1 MALNTVYN
9 TCYIGI
15 CRTLSVSFISHPN
28 NVIGEEVCF
37 FRSQNCCVCFVDM
50 VNSTGVTAD
59 INEPEKIRKYYGIF
73 LNTIA
78 AIARNYRAKIIKNA
92 GDCLIF
98 YFPETIDSTNESA
111 FKDVLECCTTMISA
125 RCTIN
130 TKLYQEKL
138 PSVSY
143 RISANYGRVEV
154 ARSSTSQS
162 DDLFGSTMNM
172 CAKINS
178 KALPNAIVIG
188 GDLYQIVKS
197 FSSSSFDNNYYFEGV
212 DEYLSTDFN
221 KDNYHHPYPVY
232 SLLIKNNSG
241 SDNYHNA
248 LNLLKYTAKTAAEEV
263 DVKKQPEQQRKYSA
277 NIMLID
283 DEPDTLFTY
292 KTFLISEGYT
302 VEAFTDSMKALK
314 HFAEKNSSSY
324 YNLVV
329 MDMRMP
335 GLNGLQLYYRLT
347 AINMAI
353 KVLFVSALD
362 AIEELVSVLPSV
374 NYNNIIR
381 KPVEKEYF
389 INKIRSVLLL
399 PP

>member
-1 MALNTVYN
+1 M
-9 TCYIGI
+9 I
-15 CRTLSVSFISHPN
+15 
-28 NVIGEEVCF
+28 EEELVCF

-50 VNSTGVTAD
+50 VNSTQITAD
-59 INEPEKIRKYYGIF
+59 INEPEKLRKYYGIF

-78 AIARNYRAKIIKNA
+78 AVARNYRATIIKNA
-92 GDCLIF
+92 GDCLLF

-111 FKDVLECCTTMISA
+111 FIDVLECCITMISA

-130 TKLYQEKL
+130 TKLYEEKL

-178 KALPNAIVIG
+178 KALPNGIVIG

-197 FSSSSFDNNYYFEGV
+197 FSSFDYNYYFEGV

-221 KDNYHHPYPVY
+221 KDNHHHSYPVY
-232 SLLIKNNSG
+232 SLSIKKNSSSNNYG
-241 SDNYHNA
+241 KA
-248 LNLLKYTAKTAAEEV
+248 LNLLLKPTSKKTAAEEV
-263 DVKKQPEQQRKYSA
+263 DVKKQQQQKYSA
-277 NIMLID
+277 NIMLVD

-292 KTFLISEGYT
+292 KTFLVSEGYA
-302 VEAFTDSMKALK
+302 VEAFTDSRKALE
-314 HFAEKNSSSY
+314 HFAEMNSSSY

-329 MDMRMP
+329 MDIRMP
-335 GLNGLQLYYRLT
+335 GLNGLQLYYRLM
-347 AINMAI
+347 AMNKAI

-374 NYNNIIR
+374 SYNNILR

-389 INKIRSVLLL
+389 INKIRSLLL
-399 PP
+399 PLPA

>member
-1 MALNTVYN
+1 MS
-9 TCYIGI
+9 
-15 CRTLSVSFISHPN
+15 SVSHSNI
-28 NVIGEEVCF
+28 VIGEEVCF

-50 VNSTGVTAD
+50 VNSTEITAD
-59 INEPEKIRKYYGIF
+59 INEPEKLRKYYGIF

-111 FKDVLECCTTMISA
+111 FRDVLECCITMIEA

-130 TKLYQEKL
+130 TKLYEEKL

-178 KALPNAIVIG
+178 KALPNGIVIG

-197 FSSSSFDNNYYFEGV
+197 LSSFDYNYYYFEGV

-221 KDNYHHPYPVY
+221 KDNHHHPYPVY
-232 SLLIKNNSG
+232 SLSIKKNKSGNNYG
-241 SDNYHNA
+241 KA
-248 LNLLKYTAKTAAEEV
+248 LNLLKYTSKTTEEV
-263 DVKKQPEQQRKYSA
+263 DVKKQPQQQRKYSA
-277 NIMLID
+277 NIMLVD

-292 KTFLISEGYT
+292 KTFLISEGYA
-302 VEAFTDSMKALK
+302 VEAFTDSRRALE
-314 HFAEKNSSSY
+314 HFAEMNSSSY

-329 MDMRMP
+329 MDIRMP
-335 GLNGLQLYYRLT
+335 GLNGLQLYYRLM
-347 AINMAI
+347 AINKAI

-374 NYNNIIR
+374 SYNSILR

-389 INKIRSVLLL
+389 INKIRSVLL
-399 PP
+399 PA

>member
-1 MALNTVYN
+1 
-9 TCYIGI
+9 
-15 CRTLSVSFISHPN
+15 
-28 NVIGEEVCF
+28 
-37 FRSQNCCVCFVDM
+37 
-50 VNSTGVTAD
+50 
-59 INEPEKIRKYYGIF
+59 
-73 LNTIA
+73 
-78 AIARNYRAKIIKNA
+78 
-92 GDCLIF
+92 
-98 YFPETIDSTNESA
+98 
-111 FKDVLECCTTMISA
+111 
-125 RCTIN
+125 
-130 TKLYQEKL
+130 
-138 PSVSY
+138 
-143 RISANYGRVEV
+143 VEV

-188 GDLYQIVKS
+188 GDLYLIVKS
-197 FSSSSFDNNYYFEGV
+197 FSSSFDNNYYFEGV

-221 KDNYHHPYPVY
+221 KDNHNHPYSVY
-232 SLLIKNNSG
+232 SLSIKNNSG
-241 SDNYHNA
+241 SNNYGKA
-248 LNLLKYTAKTAAEEV
+248 LNLLKYTSKKTAAEEEL
-263 DVKKQPEQQRKYSA
+263 DVKKQPQQQRKYSA
-277 NIMLID
+277 NIMIID

-292 KTFLISEGYT
+292 KMFLISEGYA
-302 VEAFTDSMKALK
+302 VEAFTDSRKALK

-347 AINMAI
+347 AMNMAI

-399 PP
+399 PS

>member
-1 MALNTVYN
+1 
-9 TCYIGI
+9 
-15 CRTLSVSFISHPN
+15 
-28 NVIGEEVCF
+28 
-37 FRSQNCCVCFVDM
+37 M
-50 VNSTGVTAD
+50 VNSTEITAD
-59 INEPEKIRKYYGIF
+59 IIDSEKLRKYYGIF

-111 FKDVLECCTTMISA
+111 FRDVLECCITMISA

-130 TKLYQEKL
+130 TKLYEEKL

-178 KALPNAIVIG
+178 KALPNGIVFG

-197 FSSSSFDNNYYFEGV
+197 FSSFDYNYYFEGV

-221 KDNYHHPYPVY
+221 KDKHSPPLSHPYPVY
-232 SLLIKNNSG
+232 SLLIKYNNNS
-241 SDNYHNA
+241 SSTSSNNYDKA
-248 LNLLKYTAKTAAEEV
+248 LSLLLKRTSQKTAAEEV
-263 DVKKQPEQQRKYSA
+263 DVKNNNIKNYPA
-277 NIMLID
+277 NIMLVD

-302 VEAFTDSMKALK
+302 VEAFTNSTKALK
-314 HFAEKNSSSY
+314 HFAEMNSSSY

-329 MDMRMP
+329 MDIRMP
-335 GLNGLQLYYRLT
+335 GLNGLQLYYRLM
-347 AINMAI
+347 AMNKAI

-374 NYNNIIR
+374 SYNNILR

-389 INKIRSVLLL
+389 INKIRSLLL
-399 PP
+399 PLPA

>member
-1 MALNTVYN
+1 MS
-9 TCYIGI
+9 
-15 CRTLSVSFISHPN
+15 SVFHSNIA
-28 NVIGEEVCF
+28 IGEEVCF
-37 FRSQNCCVCFVDM
+37 LRSQNCCVCYVDM
-50 VNSTGVTAD
+50 VNSTEVTAD
-59 INEPEKIRKYYGIF
+59 INEPEKLRKYYGIF

-78 AIARNYRAKIIKNA
+78 AVARNYRAKIVKNA

-111 FKDVLECCTTMISA
+111 FRDVLECCITMIEA

-130 TKLYQEKL
+130 TKLYEEKL

-178 KALPNAIVIG
+178 KALPNGIVIG

-197 FSSSSFDNNYYFEGV
+197 FSSFDYNYYFEYV
-212 DEYLSTDFN
+212 DEYLTTNFN
-221 KDNYHHPYPVY
+221 KDNRHHHPYPVY
-232 SLLIKNNSG
+232 SLLIKNNNS
-241 SDNYHNA
+241 SSNNYGKA
-248 LNLLKYTAKTAAEEV
+248 SNLLLKPTSKKTAAEEV
-263 DVKKQPEQQRKYSA
+263 DVKKQHQKYSA
-277 NIMLID
+277 NIMLVD

-292 KTFLISEGYT
+292 KTFLVSEGYA
-302 VEAFTDSMKALK
+302 VEAFTDSRKALE
-314 HFAEKNSSSY
+314 HFAEMNSSSY

-329 MDMRMP
+329 MDIRMP
-335 GLNGLQLYYRLT
+335 GLNGLQLYYRLM
-347 AINMAI
+347 AMNKAI

-374 NYNNIIR
+374 SYNNILR

-389 INKIRSVLLL
+389 INKIGSVLL
-399 PP
+399 PAQYFTSK

>member
-1 MALNTVYN
+1 MPFIT
-9 TCYIGI
+9 TRYIGI
-15 CRTLSVSFISHPN
+15 LRMLIMSSVSHSNI
-28 NVIGEEVCF
+28 VIREEVCF

-50 VNSTGVTAD
+50 VNSTEITAD
-59 INEPEKIRKYYGIF
+59 INEPEKLRKYYGIF

-98 YFPETIDSTNESA
+98 YFPETIDSSNESA
-111 FKDVLECCTTMISA
+111 FRDVLECCITMISA

-130 TKLYQEKL
+130 TKLYEEKL

-178 KALPNAIVIG
+178 KALPNGIVIG

-197 FSSSSFDNNYYFEGV
+197 FSSSFDYNYYFEYV
-212 DEYLSTDFN
+212 DEYLITDFN
-221 KDNYHHPYPVY
+221 KDNRHHHPYPVY
-232 SLLIKNNSG
+232 SLSIKNNNS
-241 SDNYHNA
+241 SSNNYGKA
-248 LNLLKYTAKTAAEEV
+248 LNLLLKPTSKKTEAEEV
-263 DVKKQPEQQRKYSA
+263 DVKKQPQQQQKYSA
-277 NIMLID
+277 NIMLVD

-292 KTFLISEGYT
+292 KTILVSEGYA
-302 VEAFTDSMKALK
+302 VEAFTDPRRALE
-314 HFAEKNSSSY
+314 HFAEIDSSSY

-329 MDMRMP
+329 MDIRMP
-335 GLNGLQLYYRLT
+335 GLNGLQLYYRL
-347 AINMAI
+347 MALNKTI

-374 NYNNIIR
+374 NYNNILR

-399 PP
+399 PA

>member
-1 MALNTVYN
+1 ML
-9 TCYIGI
+9 YIDI
-15 CRTLSVSFISHPN
+15 CRTLSMPYVSDPD
-28 NVIGEEVCF
+28 NVTGEEVCF

-50 VNSTGVTAD
+50 VNSTEVTAD
-59 INEPEKIRKYYGIF
+59 INEPEKIRNYYGIF

-111 FKDVLECCTTMISA
+111 FRDVLECCITMISA

-130 TKLYQEKL
+130 TKLYEEKL

-197 FSSSSFDNNYYFEGV
+197 FSSSYLDNNYYFEGV

-221 KDNYHHPYPVY
+221 KDNHNHPYPVY

-241 SDNYHNA
+241 SNNYDKA
-248 LNLLKYTAKTAAEEV
+248 LNLLKYTSKIAAEEM
-263 DVKKQPEQQRKYSA
+263 DVKKQPEQQRKYSP

-292 KTFLISEGYT
+292 KMFLISEGYT
-302 VEAFTDSMKALK
+302 VEAFTDSRKALK

-399 PP
+399 PS

>member
-1 MALNTVYN
+1 MPFIT
-9 TCYIGI
+9 TRYIGI
-15 CRTLSVSFISHPN
+15 LRILIMSSVSHSNIA
-28 NVIGEEVCF
+28 IGEEVCF
-37 FRSQNCCVCFVDM
+37 FRSQNCCVCYVDM
-50 VNSTGVTAD
+50 VNSTEITAD
-59 INEPEKIRKYYGIF
+59 IIDSEKLRKYYGIF

-78 AIARNYRAKIIKNA
+78 AIARNFGAKIIKNA

-111 FKDVLECCTTMISA
+111 FRDVLECCITMISA

-130 TKLYQEKL
+130 TKLYEEKL

-143 RISANYGRVEV
+143 RISANYGRVEI
-154 ARSSTSQS
+154 ARSSSSQS

-178 KALPNAIVIG
+178 KALPNGIVIG

-197 FSSSSFDNNYYFEGV
+197 FSSFDYNYYFEGV

-221 KDNYHHPYPVY
+221 KDNRHHHHPYPVY
-232 SLLIKNNSG
+232 SLSIKKNSSSSNNYG
-241 SDNYHNA
+241 KA
-248 LNLLKYTAKTAAEEV
+248 LNLLLKPTSKKTAAEEV
-263 DVKKQPEQQRKYSA
+263 DVKKQQQQKYSA
-277 NIMLID
+277 NIMLVD

-292 KTFLISEGYT
+292 KTFLVSEGYA
-302 VEAFTDSMKALK
+302 VEEFTDSRKALE
-314 HFAEKNSSSY
+314 HFAEMNSSSY

-329 MDMRMP
+329 MDIRMP
-335 GLNGLQLYYRLT
+335 GLNGLQLYYRLM
-347 AINMAI
+347 AMNKAI

-374 NYNNIIR
+374 SYNNILR

-399 PP
+399 PS

>member
-1 MALNTVYN
+1 MS
-9 TCYIGI
+9 
-15 CRTLSVSFISHPN
+15 SVSHSNIA
-28 NVIGEEVCF
+28 IGEEVCF
-37 FRSQNCCVCFVDM
+37 FRSQNCCVCYVDM
-50 VNSTGVTAD
+50 VNSTEITAD
-59 INEPEKIRKYYGIF
+59 IIDSEKLRKYYGIF

-111 FKDVLECCTTMISA
+111 FRDVLECCITMISA

-130 TKLYQEKL
+130 TKLYEEKL

-178 KALPNAIVIG
+178 KALPNGIVIG

-197 FSSSSFDNNYYFEGV
+197 FSSFDYNYYFEGID

-221 KDNYHHPYPVY
+221 KDKHSPPLSHPYPVY
-232 SLLIKNNSG
+232 SLLIKYNNNS
-241 SDNYHNA
+241 SSTSSNNYDKA
-248 LNLLKYTAKTAAEEV
+248 LSLLLKRTSQKTAAEEV
-263 DVKKQPEQQRKYSA
+263 DVKNNNIKNYPA
-277 NIMLID
+277 NIMLVD

-292 KTFLISEGYT
+292 KTFLVSEGYA
-302 VEAFTDSMKALK
+302 VEAFTDSRKALE
-314 HFAEKNSSSY
+314 HFAEMNSSSY

-329 MDMRMP
+329 MDIRMP
-335 GLNGLQLYYRLT
+335 GLNGLQLYYRLM
-347 AINMAI
+347 AMNKAI

-374 NYNNIIR
+374 SYNNIIR

-389 INKIRSVLLL
+389 INKIRSVLL
-399 PP
+399 PA

>member
-15 CRTLSVSFISHPN
+15 CRTLNMSFISHPN
-28 NVIGEEVCF
+28 NVIGEVCF

-111 FKDVLECCTTMISA
+111 FRDVLECCITMISA
-125 RCTIN
+125 RSTTN

-172 CAKINS
+172 CAKI
-178 KALPNAIVIG
+178 
-188 GDLYQIVKS
+188 
-197 FSSSSFDNNYYFEGV
+197 
-212 DEYLSTDFN
+212 
-221 KDNYHHPYPVY
+221 
-232 SLLIKNNSG
+232 
-241 SDNYHNA
+241 
-248 LNLLKYTAKTAAEEV
+248 
-263 DVKKQPEQQRKYSA
+263 
-277 NIMLID
+277 
-283 DEPDTLFTY
+283 
-292 KTFLISEGYT
+292 
-302 VEAFTDSMKALK
+302 
-314 HFAEKNSSSY
+314 
-324 YNLVV
+324 
-329 MDMRMP
+329 
-335 GLNGLQLYYRLT
+335 
-347 AINMAI
+347 
-353 KVLFVSALD
+353 
-362 AIEELVSVLPSV
+362 
-374 NYNNIIR
+374 
-381 KPVEKEYF
+381 
-389 INKIRSVLLL
+389 
-399 PP
+399 

>member
-1 MALNTVYN
+1 M
-9 TCYIGI
+9 
-15 CRTLSVSFISHPN
+15 
-28 NVIGEEVCF
+28 
-37 FRSQNCCVCFVDM
+37 
-50 VNSTGVTAD
+50 
-59 INEPEKIRKYYGIF
+59 
-73 LNTIA
+73 
-78 AIARNYRAKIIKNA
+78 
-92 GDCLIF
+92 
-98 YFPETIDSTNESA
+98 
-111 FKDVLECCTTMISA
+111 TMISA
-125 RCTIN
+125 RCSIN

-188 GDLYQIVKS
+188 GDLYQILKS
-197 FSSSSFDNNYYFEGV
+197 FSSFDNNYYFEGV

-221 KDNYHHPYPVY
+221 KDNNHQPYPLY

-241 SDNYHNA
+241 SNNYDNA
-248 LNLLKYTAKTAAEEV
+248 LNLSKYTSKIAAAEEI

-292 KTFLISEGYT
+292 KMFLISEGYT
-302 VEAFTDSMKALK
+302 VEAFTDSRKALK

-335 GLNGLQLYYRLT
+335 DLNGLQLYYRLT

-353 KVLFVSALD
+353 KVLFVSGLD
-362 AIEELVSVLPSV
+362 AIEELVSVLPST

-399 PP
+399 PS

>member
-1 MALNTVYN
+1 MS
-9 TCYIGI
+9 
-15 CRTLSVSFISHPN
+15 SVSHSNIA
-28 NVIGEEVCF
+28 IGEEVCF
-37 FRSQNCCVCFVDM
+37 FRSQNCCVCYVDM
-50 VNSTGVTAD
+50 VNSTEITAD
-59 INEPEKIRKYYGIF
+59 IIDSEKLRKYYGIF

-111 FKDVLECCTTMISA
+111 FRDVLECCITMISA

-130 TKLYQEKL
+130 TKLYEEKL

-178 KALPNAIVIG
+178 KALPNGIVIG

-197 FSSSSFDNNYYFEGV
+197 FSSSFDYNYYFEGV

-221 KDNYHHPYPVY
+221 KDSRHHHHPYPVY
-232 SLLIKNNSG
+232 SLSIKNNSG
-241 SDNYHNA
+241 SSNNYGKA
-248 LNLLKYTAKTAAEEV
+248 LNLLLKPTSKKTAAEEV
-263 DVKKQPEQQRKYSA
+263 DVKKQPQQQRKYSA

-292 KTFLISEGYT
+292 KTFLISEGYA
-302 VEAFTDSMKALK
+302 VEAFTDSRKALK
-314 HFAEKNSSSY
+314 HFAEMNSSSY

-329 MDMRMP
+329 MDIRMP
-335 GLNGLQLYYRLT
+335 GLNGLQLYYRLM
-347 AINMAI
+347 AMNKAI

-374 NYNNIIR
+374 SYNNILR

-389 INKIRSVLLL
+389 INKIRSLLL
-399 PP
+399 PLPA

>member
-1 MALNTVYN
+1 MPFIT
-9 TCYIGI
+9 TRYIGI
-15 CRTLSVSFISHPN
+15 LRMLIMSSVSHSNIA
-28 NVIGEEVCF
+28 IGEEVCF

-50 VNSTGVTAD
+50 VNSTEITAD
-59 INEPEKIRKYYGIF
+59 INEPEKLRKYYGIF

-98 YFPETIDSTNESA
+98 YFPETIDSSNESA
-111 FKDVLECCTTMISA
+111 FRDVLECCITMISA

-130 TKLYQEKL
+130 TKLYEEKL

-178 KALPNAIVIG
+178 KALPNGIVIG

-197 FSSSSFDNNYYFEGV
+197 FSSSFDYNYYFEYV
-212 DEYLSTDFN
+212 DEYLITDFN
-221 KDNYHHPYPVY
+221 KDNRHHHPYPVY
-232 SLLIKNNSG
+232 SLSIKNNNS
-241 SDNYHNA
+241 SSNNYGKV
-248 LNLLKYTAKTAAEEV
+248 LNLLLKPTSKKTEAEEV
-263 DVKKQPEQQRKYSA
+263 DVKKQPQQQQKYSA
-277 NIMLID
+277 NIMLVD

-292 KTFLISEGYT
+292 KTILVSEGYA
-302 VEAFTDSMKALK
+302 VEAFTDSRKALK
-314 HFAEKNSSSY
+314 HFAEMNSSSY

-329 MDMRMP
+329 MDIRMP
-335 GLNGLQLYYRLT
+335 GLNGLQLYYRL
-347 AINMAI
+347 MALNKTI

-374 NYNNIIR
+374 NYNNILR

-399 PP
+399 PA